1 MAPPWPHFSRHVAEG
16 KEEDGY
22 TGLDTYLSH
31 ASTKRARNN
40 LVSVRF
46 TACRI
51 VGASKP
57 YPRRVRESLGSA
69 CCRSYLCTV
78 LTENSVGS
86 TLQNRDEVLLGNYP
100 AVVVDLGVTWLDSGM
115 SPLIRPTDPI
125 LLVARYGQT
134 KRQELASAAAGLR
147 AANRALAGVI
157 FNAAANPV
165 ASTTKKF

>member
-1 MAPPWPHFSRHVAEG
+1 LAPLNLFH
-16 KEEDGY
+16 
-22 TGLDTYLSH
+22 DTFAKAWEAL
-31 ASTKRARNN
+31 AA
-40 LVSVRF
+40 
-46 TACRI
+46 API
-51 VGASKP
+51 
-57 YPRRVRESLGSA
+57 
-69 CCRSYLCTV
+69 LCTV

-147 AANRALAGVI
+147 AANRALAGVDS
-157 FNAAANPV
+157 A
-165 ASTTKKF
+165 